1 VSALEKSE
9 APAPARRVPG
19 LLVAG
24 GGMIAAWIALALFA
38 PWLAPYDPIEQDLT
52 RTLLPP
58 GPGFPLGTDN
68 YGRDVLSRL
77 IWGTRLDLQMGLVA
91 VAITFSIGS
100 VLGAISGYFGGLID
114 TVLMR
119 LLDVT
124 ISFPFFVL
132 MIAIISVL
140 GSGLGSFYVAVAL
153 VGWVSYA
160 RVVRAQT
167 LVLKASEF
175 VVAARALGFGRAR
188 ILGRH
193 VLPNAIAPAVVF
205 SMSDAVLYV
214 LLGSSL
220 SYLGLGVQPPTPEW
234 GVMIAEGQTYIATA
248 WWITTF
254 PGAAIVLLALAF
266 SLFADGLAEAL
277 GTRP

>member
-1 VSALEKSE
+1 VSATQAVGGRRAPRLLLVGGGAILAWILIALL
-9 APAPARRVPG
+9 APA
-19 LLVAG
+19 
-24 GGMIAAWIALALFA
+24 IA
-38 PWLAPYDPIEQDLT
+38 PHDPIEQDLT

-58 GPGFPLGTDN
+58 SVDFPLGTDN

-91 VAITFSIGS
+91 VAITFSIGT
-100 VLGAISGYFGGLID
+100 VLGAISGYFGGIVD
-114 TVLMR
+114 TLLMR

-160 RVVRAQT
+160 RVVRAQA
-167 LVLKASEF
+167 LVLKNVDY
-175 VVAARALGFGRAR
+175 VVAARALGFGAPR
-188 ILGRH
+188 ILIRH

-254 PGAAIVLLALAF
+254 PGLAIVLLALCF

-277 GTRP
+277 GTRR